1 MPTNYTVALLATYF
15 LSNLLATWL
24 TLCDPVTIYSPWHSL
39 GQNTGVG
46 CLSLLQGIFLGQED
60 SLEWVAC
67 PFSRESS

>member
-46 CLSLLQGIFLGQED
+46 SRYLLQGIF
-60 SLEWVAC
+60 
-67 PFSRESS
+67 PK